1 MTNDRKK
8 LAVTLAVM
16 GIIVLAGLLFL
27 YLFPAGEYA
36 FYPDC
41 PLCTR
46 FGFYCSG
53 CGSGRALS
61 ALVHGHI
68 ISAFKYNPLLV
79 CLVPLLLYW
88 FAARVVECFGRKL
101 PEPKY
106 RPYML
111 VLFMAV
117 VVLFGIL
124 RNIFHILAPH

>member
-1 MTNDRKK
+1 MALGITVF
-8 LAVTLAVM
+8 AV
-16 GIIVLAGLLFL
+16 LLCL
-27 YLFPAGEYA
+27 YFFPAGEYE

-53 CGSGRALS
+53 CGSGRAMSSLT
-61 ALVHGHI
+61 HGDV
-68 ISAFKYNPLLV
+68 ISAFKYNPLAV

-88 FAARVVECFGRKL
+88 FAARAAECFDRKL

-111 VLFMAV
+111 VIFLIIV
-117 VVLFGIL
+117 VFFGIL
-124 RNIFHILAPH
+124 RNIFHVLAPHS